1 MQQRF
6 HYTPSIERFRDMV
19 EIWFDGEVSPDFYG
33 WIFPKADHLAIGTGT
48 EDKLHSIKELQR
60 RFVEKIGITDTPF
73 LEEAAKIPMKPRK
86 SFASEKNNSGR

>member
-1 MQQRF
+1 
-6 HYTPSIERFRDMV
+6 MV

-86 SFASEKNNSGR
+86 SFASEKKHSGR